1 MNRGEEVKQSKCE
14 EIDEQLETLETYVW
28 IACAV
33 TGRRNCHRKKWTGTA
48 ITVNC
53 RNMQIRFVKPV

>member
-1 MNRGEEVKQSKCE
+1 MKQSKCE
-14 EIDEQLETLETYVW
+14 EIDDSLRHQKIMSA